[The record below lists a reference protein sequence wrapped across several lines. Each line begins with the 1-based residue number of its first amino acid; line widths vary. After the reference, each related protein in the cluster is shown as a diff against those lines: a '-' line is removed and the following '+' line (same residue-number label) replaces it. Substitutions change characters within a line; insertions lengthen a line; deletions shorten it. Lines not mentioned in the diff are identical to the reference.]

1 MWMRI
6 LGLTGICRPVWAF
19 FLAYCYFIFAFA
31 VTDLRNVPSII
42 LGFSAMLFFFLGHFS
57 LNAIYDRDFDRVNP
71 RKDFLNSWSDDS
83 HIKSTS
89 WIWSMIVFFWMVS
102 ISLSLLHSLLFE
114 KLLPLIIILAI
125 LLAIGYSVPPLYV
138 KGRAPW
144 DIIIN
149 ICSFGI
155 IGPLFV
161 LSSFSTEITLHVLE
175 ILVILL
181 FSSSTL
187 VVVVIPTILMDSEAD
202 GYFGLN
208 TLAVKYSK
216 DQILLL
222 IKFCIIIQI
231 ISLSLI
237 GIEFLWNYNFV
248 GVFVIV
254 SFLLGERMIL
264 SPLFDLQLSNAKAG
278 MVATNLFFFF
288 LISSCGLFIFILI
301 TRITN
306 IDLNSLIKILLGL

>member
-19 FLAYCYFIFAFA
+19 FLTYCFFIFAFA

-42 LGFSAMLFFFLGHFS
+42 LGFCAMLFFFLGHFS

-83 HIKSTS
+83 HIKSTF

-155 IGPLFV
+155 LGPLFV
-161 LSSFSTEITLHVLE
+161 LSSFSTEITLEVLE

-237 GIEFLWNYNFV
+237 GIEFLGNYNFV
-248 GVFVIV
+248 GVFVIF

-306 IDLNSLIKILLGL
+306 IDLNSLMKILLGL